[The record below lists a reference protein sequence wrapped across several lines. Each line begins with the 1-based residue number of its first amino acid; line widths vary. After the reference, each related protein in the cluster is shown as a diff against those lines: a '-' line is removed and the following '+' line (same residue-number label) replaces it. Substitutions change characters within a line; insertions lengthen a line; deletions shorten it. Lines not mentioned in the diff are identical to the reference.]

1 MGTID
6 ILCLNTLATT
16 ACTCTCACM
25 EFQLFYFDFQL
36 AWRRRCGQECSSV
49 SYQHSLPSG
58 RKKEKKE
65 DLHECEGFLFKKG
78 GIVKN
83 WKLRYFVLDAKKKY
97 VSVQH

>member
-1 MGTID
+1 MDRNVPRSRT
-6 ILCLNTLATT
+6 NTL
-16 ACTCTCACM
+16 
-25 EFQLFYFDFQL
+25 F
-36 AWRRRCGQECSSV
+36 R
-49 SYQHSLPSG
+49 SG

-97 VSVQH
+97 VSVQC